1 MQKRK
6 LGKSGLEVS
15 ALGLGCM
22 GMSFSYGP
30 PKDKQE
36 MTSLLRAAV
45 ERGITLFDTAEV
57 YGPFTN
63 EELVGEALAP
73 FRKQVVIATKFGFDL
88 SGSDNRPGA
97 AGLNSRPEHIR
108 QAVEGS
114 LKRLRTDV
122 IDLLY
127 QHRVDPDVPI
137 EDVAGAVKD
146 LIQAGKVKHF
156 GLSEAG
162 VQTIRRAHAV
172 QPVAALQNEYSLWFR
187 RPEAEV
193 IPTLEELGI
202 GLVPYSP
209 LGKGF
214 LTGKMD
220 ENTKFASSDFRS
232 TLPRFTPEALKAN
245 QALIDLLASIGERKK
260 ATPAQIALAWLL
272 ARKPWIVPIPGT
284 TKLHRLD
291 ENIGAVSVELTPDDL
306 RDIENAASKIT
317 VQGARYPE
325 KLEQMTGR

>member
-36 MTSLLRAAV
+36 MTSLLSAAV
-45 ERGITLFDTAEV
+45 ERGVTFFDTAEV

-63 EELVGEALAP
+63 EELLGEALAP

-88 SGSDNRPGA
+88 SGSDHRPGA
-97 AGLNSRPEHIR
+97 AGLNSRPEHIK

-114 LKRLRTDV
+114 LKRLKVDV

-137 EDVAGAVKD
+137 EDVAVAVKEM
-146 LIQAGKVKHF
+146 IRQGKVKHF
-156 GLSEAG
+156 GLSEPG

-172 QPVAALQNEYSLWFR
+172 QSVTAVQNEYSLWWR
-187 RPEAEV
+187 RP
-193 IPTLEELGI
+193 
-202 GLVPYSP
+202 
-209 LGKGF
+209 
-214 LTGKMD
+214 
-220 ENTKFASSDFRS
+220 
-232 TLPRFTPEALKAN
+232 
-245 QALIDLLASIGERKK
+245 
-260 ATPAQIALAWLL
+260 
-272 ARKPWIVPIPGT
+272 
-284 TKLHRLD
+284 
-291 ENIGAVSVELTPDDL
+291 
-306 RDIENAASKIT
+306 
-317 VQGARYPE
+317 
-325 KLEQMTGR
+325 